1 MSNIKDIKNPAPF
14 YTLKDA
20 AKELNR
26 ALEVDYYD
34 AKKLLNMALVYDLQL
49 YIFVRGW
56 EGYAAW
62 GAEMSEAWEEY
73 ADVDKHEGY
82 TQLHFDMD
90 ATLEAIITA
99 RLNLALRDGCLL
111 EVKRELINE
120 LILRKNIVADGSL
133 GIFFSNIL
141 DIQDSF
147 TRNPKN
153 LFLEAFKPPLAPE
166 LIGELGKCTLSANVI
181 ASVENIHIAWIE
193 LWEENTL
200 FSHNTV
206 TPTPVIESKIEKEGR
221 PAILQAISRTDLL
234 ITHYQL
240 SRIIEGSLI
249 QKGTPVETRE
259 TLIKKM
265 DLKPR
270 GISPARE
277 RAKLAAK
284 TLANYLWSQDRDN
297 KIKIKE
303 MAITVYA
310 ELSQTEHRIELP
322 DQAISLKDWIKE
334 VAPPYS
340 REPGR
345 TKEKYISSET

>member
-1 MSNIKDIKNPAPF
+1 M
-14 YTLKDA
+14 
-20 AKELNR
+20 
-26 ALEVDYYD
+26 
-34 AKKLLNMALVYDLQL
+34 
-49 YIFVRGW
+49 
-56 EGYAAW
+56 
-62 GAEMSEAWEEY
+62 
-73 ADVDKHEGY
+73 
-82 TQLHFDMD
+82 
-90 ATLEAIITA
+90 
-99 RLNLALRDGCLL
+99 
-111 EVKRELINE
+111 
-120 LILRKNIVADGSL
+120 
-133 GIFFSNIL
+133 
-141 DIQDSF
+141 
-147 TRNPKN
+147 
-153 LFLEAFKPPLAPE
+153 
-166 LIGELGKCTLSANVI
+166 IGELGKCTLSADVI

-221 PAILQAISRTDLL
+221 PAIPQAISRTDLL

>member
-56 EGYAAW
+56 EGYAAY
-62 GAEMSEAWEEY
+62 GEEMSEAWEEY
-73 ADVDKHEGY
+73 ADVDKHGGY

-90 ATLEAIITA
+90 ATLEAIITT
-99 RLNLALRDGCLL
+99 RLNLALREGCLL
-111 EVKRELINE
+111 EAKLELINE
-120 LILRKNIVADGSL
+120 LILRKNIIADSSL

-147 TRNPKN
+147 TGNPKN
-153 LFLEAFKPPLAPE
+153 LFLEVFKQQPSHE
-166 LIGELGKCTLSANVI
+166 LIHELGKCTLSADVI
-181 ASVENIHIAWIE
+181 ASVENINIAWIQ
-193 LWEENTL
+193 LLKENR
-200 FSHNTV
+200 FFHHNTV
-206 TPTPVIESKIEKEGR
+206 TPPPVIDTTIEKKGE
-221 PAILQAISRTDLL
+221 PAVFQAISRTDLL

-240 SRIIEGSLI
+240 SRIIEGSL
-249 QKGTPVETRE
+249 KLRGRKVETIE
-259 TLIKKM
+259 TLIEKQVQ
-265 DLKPR
+265 KPR

>member
-56 EGYAAW
+56 EGYAAY
-62 GAEMSEAWEEY
+62 GEEMSEAWEEY
-73 ADVDKHEGY
+73 ADVEKHGGY

-99 RLNLALRDGCLL
+99 RLNLALREGCLL
-111 EVKRELINE
+111 EAKLELINE
-120 LILRKNIVADGSL
+120 LILRKNIIADGSS

-147 TRNPKN
+147 TGNPKN
-153 LFLEAFKPPLAPE
+153 LFLEVFKQRPSHE
-166 LIGELGKCTLSANVI
+166 LIRELGKCTLSADVI
-181 ASVENIHIAWIE
+181 ASVENINIAWIQ
-193 LWEENTL
+193 LLKENR
-200 FSHNTV
+200 FFHHNAV
-206 TPTPVIESKIEKEGR
+206 TPPPVIDTTIEKEGE
-221 PAILQAISRTDLL
+221 PAVFQAISRTDLL
-234 ITHYQL
+234 ITHYQI
-240 SRIIEGSLI
+240 SRIIEGSL
-249 QKGTPVETRE
+249 KLRGRKVETIE
-259 TLIKKM
+259 TLIEKQVQ
-265 DLKPR
+265 KPR